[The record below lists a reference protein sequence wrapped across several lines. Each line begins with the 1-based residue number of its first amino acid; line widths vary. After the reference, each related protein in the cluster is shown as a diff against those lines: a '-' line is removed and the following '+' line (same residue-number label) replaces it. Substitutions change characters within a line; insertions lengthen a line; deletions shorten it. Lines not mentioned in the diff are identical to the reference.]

1 MLGDPPVVL
10 CLKVADGD
18 EAVARAHREL
28 VLLRRPAHARRRTVD
43 PQQHQSVPPLT
54 VRLQKYSYLQ
64 TDNTDMEQSSFVS
77 FTS

>member
-1 MLGDPPVVL
+1 MGCTCLDVLGDPPVVL
-10 CLKVADGD
+10 SLEVTDGD

-54 VRLQKYSYLQ
+54 VRLQWFSYLE
-64 TDNTDMEQSSFVS
+64 TDM
-77 FTS
+77 